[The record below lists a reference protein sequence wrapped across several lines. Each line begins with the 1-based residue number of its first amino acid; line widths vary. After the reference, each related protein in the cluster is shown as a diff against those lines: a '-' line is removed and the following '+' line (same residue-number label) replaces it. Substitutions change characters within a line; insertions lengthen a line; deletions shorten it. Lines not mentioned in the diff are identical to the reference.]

1 MGIDKPIEIAEDI
14 YWVGHKIENDP
25 FQCHVYLIKNKDESI
40 LIDPGSRIT
49 YEHTRE
55 KIKKLVDL
63 NDIKYFICH
72 HQDPDIVGCMYDIL
86 DEIDS
91 KDKYIVTHWR
101 AWALLKHYNWNIQLY
116 EVEKNGW
123 RLKAGD
129 RKLNFIFTP
138 YMHFP
143 GAFCTFDKK
152 NKILFSS
159 DIFGGFT
166 DDFELFSKD
175 VESCFKSIKPF
186 HEHYIPS
193 NVILNY
199 GLDRIQQYSPINL
212 IAPQHGSIIKK
223 EHIKPVIENLRK
235 LKCGLFGDYVDTR
248 EIITLSELN
257 TAMNEIINI
266 IAYDENFFK
275 VIDAIMTILGKFYS
289 IDYIRAYVADDDEEN
304 IIVMDSEEK
313 HIRLIEDKTKT
324 RNMLNA
330 SYYLKNGGVFY
341 NSSSLHTMFNIKESS
356 YTFPIKD
363 KKDKYH
369 GVCFIAFNYNNIND
383 LTSYLEVM
391 SKFEIPVSMAVLNQ
405 KHLFNL
411 ENKNKKLYEET
422 IKDPLTGLFNRRY
435 LQLISEQ
442 EFARAA
448 RFKHNLSL
456 IMLDID
462 DFKNV
467 NDRYGHYAGDNVLRN
482 IASIIKQNI
491 RSIDIPIRYG
501 GEEFLII
508 LPSTNKESAYMI
520 AERIRQAVNKMKV
533 HFDKNEIGCTI
544 SGGVSSTEDI
554 PKNVNYM
561 ICLCDE
567 RLYKAKQNGKNKI
580 VAE

>member
-1 MGIDKPIEIAEDI
+1 MAIDKPIELAEDT

-49 YEHTRE
+49 YEHIRK
-55 KIKKLVDL
+55 KITQLVDL

-101 AWALLKHYNWNIQLY
+101 AWALLKHYNWDIQLY

-123 RLKAGD
+123 KLKAGD
-129 RKLNFIFTP
+129 KKLNFIFTP

-152 NKILFSS
+152 TKILFSS

-175 VESCFKSIKPF
+175 VESCLKSIKPF
-186 HEHYIPS
+186 HEHYMPS

-199 GLDRIQQYSPINL
+199 GLDKIEQHSPINL

-223 EHIKPVIENLRK
+223 EHIKPIIENLRK

-257 TAMNEIINI
+257 TALNEIINI

-275 VIDAIMTILGKFYS
+275 VIDTIMTILGKFYS
-289 IDYIRAYVADDDEEN
+289 IEYIRAYVADDDEEN
-304 IIVMDSEEK
+304 VIVMDSEEK

-341 NSSSLHTMFNIKESS
+341 NSSSLHNMFNIRESS
-356 YTFPIKD
+356 YAFPIKD

-411 ENKNKKLYEET
+411 EYKNKKLYEET

-442 EFARAA
+442 EFARAV

-467 NDRYGHYAGDNVLRN
+467 NDTYGHSAGDDVLRN
-482 IASIIKQNI
+482 IAKIIKQSI

-533 HFDKNEIGCTI
+533 HFDENEIGCTI
-544 SGGVSSTEDI
+544 SGGISSTEDI
-554 PKNVNYM
+554 PTNMNYM
-561 ICLCDE
+561 VCLCDE
-567 RLYKAKQNGKNKI
+567 RLYKAKQAGKNKI
-580 VAE
+580 AAE